1 MAEQVSQWRKTFWK
15 SLRSTF
21 PVILFFLTTFLSVYF
36 LFGIHYAMMVSI
48 ITVFFKTRYKKNDN
62 TLIRYIRL
70 ILVGSLLVV
79 LAYVSSWSLWMC
91 VLLNIT
97 VPFCLVFTQSTQFKP
112 KGYFSYAMIFVFL
125 SLIPRITWRGWDRSL
140 RFSGSV

>member
-79 LAYVSSWSLWMC
+79 LAYVRTWRLWMC
-91 VLLNIT
+91 GL
-97 VPFCLVFTQSTQFKP
+97 
-112 KGYFSYAMIFVFL
+112 
-125 SLIPRITWRGWDRSL
+125 
-140 RFSGSV
+140 